1 MNTWNKNAQPESQ
14 SAGIKMPSTDA
25 ENQSLSLI
33 DQDQNRHEKTTTAR
47 QQFSG
52 NTALSTEKA
61 LLSSNE
67 QSSCKYLFSDY
78 GKAPDSLAVRPLV
91 FQILSALVLAFTY
104 RIPKS
109 VTKVR
114 IHRDRNCFAVCPRC
128 NNSIEYEYQLYCGC
142 CGQHLEWSL
151 LDEAE
156 EEYIGWDGK
165 DDD

>member
-1 MNTWNKNAQPESQ
+1 MNTLNKNSQPESQ
-14 SAGIKMPSTDA
+14 SIGTKMPSTDA
-25 ENQSLSLI
+25 ENPSISLI
-33 DQDQNRHEKTTTAR
+33 DQDQNRHEKTTNAR
-47 QQFSG
+47 QQFSS

-61 LLSSNE
+61 LLSSNK

-104 RIPKS
+104 RTPKS

-128 NNSIEYEYQLYCGC
+128 NNSIEYEYQLFCGC
-142 CGQHLEWSL
+142 CGQHLERSL
-151 LDEAE
+151 LEEAE
-156 EEYIGWDGK
+156 KEYIGWDGK